1 MSTTE
6 NTTDSPAKNL
16 VNPIALQNCVVKK
29 GELTARVLDISYL
42 RLVIEA
48 ADGWA
53 EVPENENFQ
62 LEFLLDRHHFQA
74 EVALRNRGEGWLRL
88 SFERIVPSSRS
99 LLRAFLCPKKVGESI
114 IEDRRSDTFR
124 HYHGLNESELWFNSE
139 GGVLFTYLDQNDG
152 NAQFLIR
159 MADGKS
165 PLRVGKILRRDY
177 IDLGNMTDDLPLIA
191 LTDRELYAKL
201 GECRDIV
208 TNFRPTA
215 QVEYGLKQRLLKV
228 ISDNLYSTSHRVEM
242 GPTVRPTRTV
252 SLPVDN

>member
-1 MSTTE
+1 MTNSE
-6 NTTDSPAKNL
+6 NISEKQQKHI
-16 VNPIALQNCVVKK
+16 VNPIALQNCSVKK
-29 GELTARVLDISYL
+29 GEVQSRVLDVSYL
-42 RLVIEA
+42 RLVIESNEPWLA
-48 ADGWA
+48 
-53 EVPENENFQ
+53 VPDNENFP
-62 LEFLLDRHHFQA
+62 LEFHLDRCHFQA
-74 EVALRNRGEGWLRL
+74 EVAVRNRGEGWLRL
-88 SFERIVPSSRS
+88 SFEKIVPSSRS

-114 IEDRRSDTFR
+114 VEDRRTDNFR
-124 HYHGLNESELWFNSE
+124 HYHGLNESELWFNSD
-139 GGVLFTYLDQNDG
+139 GGVLFTYLDQNDA

-191 LTDRELYAKL
+191 LSDRELYAKL

-215 QVEYGLKQRLLKV
+215 QVEYNLKQRLLKV

-242 GPTVRPTRTV
+242 APTVRPTRTS
-252 SLPVDN
+252 SLPAEN